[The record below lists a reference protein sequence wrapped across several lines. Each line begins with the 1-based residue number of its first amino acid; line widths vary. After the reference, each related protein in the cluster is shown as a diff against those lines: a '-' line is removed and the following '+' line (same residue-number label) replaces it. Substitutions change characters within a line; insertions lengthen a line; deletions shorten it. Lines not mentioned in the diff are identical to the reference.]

1 MKTFIQLTAE
11 QIAVLEAQSC
21 RCDDWS
27 LVTVTEDFDP
37 KYVRNVNFSGQIR
50 IGSFNKIFT
59 LAGGICK
66 HSGIYHATLHNVI
79 VGDDCMIEH
88 IRNYIAN
95 YIIGDGS
102 YIENV
107 TDLITYGDSSFGNG
121 TKVSVLN
128 ETGGREVAIHDH
140 LSSHEAYI
148 TALYRHDAKLIG
160 ILGQLVDEYVASV
173 TSGVGVIGRNV
184 EIMDAMHIVNVK
196 IGDATKIKGTSRLR
210 NGTIMSCP
218 EAPVHI
224 GMNVI
229 ADDFIVQSGSSITDG
244 VSLSKCFV
252 GQACC
257 LGHGYSASDS
267 LFFSNCQGENG
278 EACALFAGP
287 YTVTHHKSTLLIA
300 GMFSFMNAGSGSNQ
314 SNHMY
319 KLGPIHQ
326 GIFERGAKTTSDSYV
341 LFPAKIGA
349 FSLVMGRHVNNP
361 DTTDLPFSY
370 LIEQQGVTYIVP
382 GVNLKSVGTI
392 RDVKKWPSRDKRTDP
407 HKLDYIN
414 FNHLSPFTVQKMF
427 AGVELLEK
435 LREASGN
442 KADNYYYKKSII
454 RNSALHKGI
463 RYYQTGIVKFL
474 GNSFISRI
482 ENSSLN
488 SDESL
493 RRALRKDTEVGSGN
507 WLDISGLICPASEV
521 ERLCRDISDG
531 VITQISQLGERFE
544 EIASNYY
551 RYEWTWAYDAIE
563 RYFGYNLSTITR
575 AQAISLVKQWKSAV
589 VSLDKL
595 IYEDAGKEFELT
607 SMTGFGADGDK
618 SRRNEDFAAVRGG
631 GFEQNP
637 FVQEV
642 QDHIRR
648 KSELGD
654 KIINKL
660 SHTKKSID
668 LNAIMTIFNQ
678 EFNEEENSSQK

>member
-1 MKTFIQLTAE
+1 MITYSALTAS
-11 QIAVLEAQSC
+11 QIAALEAQSC

-27 LVTVTEDFDP
+27 QVTVAEGFNP

-50 IGSFNKIFT
+50 LGSFNKIFT

-66 HSGIYHATLHNVI
+66 HSGIYHATLHNVV

-95 YIIGDGS
+95 YVIGDGS

-107 TDLITYGDSSFGNG
+107 TDLITYGETSFGNG

-128 ETGGREVAIHDH
+128 ETGGREVAIHDN

-148 TALYRHDAKLIG
+148 TALYRHCPKLIAQIG
-160 ILGQLVDEYVASV
+160 RLVDKYVESV
-173 TSGVGVIGRNV
+173 TSTFGIIGRNV

-196 IGDATKIKGTSRLR
+196 IGDNTKIKGSSRLR
-210 NGTIMSCP
+210 NGTIISCP
-218 EAPVHI
+218 EAPVNI

-229 ADDFIVQSGSSITDG
+229 ADDFIVESGSSIQDG
-244 VSLSKCFV
+244 VTLTKCFV
-252 GQACC
+252 GQACT

-341 LFPAKIGA
+341 LLPAKIGA

-361 DTTDLPFSY
+361 DTTNLPFTY
-370 LIEQQGVTYIVP
+370 LIEQQGVTYLVP

-407 HKLDYIN
+407 HRLDHIN

-427 AGVELLEK
+427 EGIKILEN
-435 LREASGN
+435 LRQASGS

-454 RNSALHKGI
+454 RNAALHKGI
-463 RYYQTGIVKFL
+463 KYYQTGITKFL

-482 ENSSLN
+482 QGADLS
-488 SDESL
+488 SDET
-493 RRALRKDTEVGSGN
+493 LRKALVKDTQTGQGE
-507 WLDISGLICPASEV
+507 WRDISGLICPASEI
-521 ERLCRDISDG
+521 EKLCDEIAAGCIDDVRE
-531 VITQISQLGERFE
+531 LGERFE
-544 EIASNYY
+544 RMAANYY
-551 RYEWTWAYDAIE
+551 SYEWTWAYDAIE
-563 RYFGYNLSTITR
+563 AFWGYDLSKITR
-575 AQAISLVKQWKSAV
+575 AQAVALVKQWKGAV

-595 IYEDAGKEFELT
+595 IYDDAGKEFELS
-607 SMTGFGADGDK
+607 SMTGFGADGDRT
-618 SRRNEDFAAVRGG
+618 RRDEDFAAVRGG
-631 GFEQNP
+631 DFEHNP
-637 FVQEV
+637 FVLEV
-642 QDHIRR
+642 QEHIRR

-654 KIINKL
+654 
-660 SHTKKSID
+660 SIVAR
-668 LNAIMTIFNQ
+668 LEA
-678 EFNEEENSSQK
+678 

>member
-1 MKTFIQLTAE
+1 MKTYLKLTAE

-21 RCDDWS
+21 RCENWS
-27 LVTVTEDFDP
+27 EVTVAEDFNP

-50 IGSFNKIFT
+50 LGSFNKIFT
-59 LAGGICK
+59 LAGGIRK

-107 TDLITYGDSSFGNG
+107 TDLITYGETSFGNG

-128 ETGGREVAIHDH
+128 ETGGREVAIHEH

-148 TALYRHDAKLIG
+148 TALYRHDQKLIES
-160 ILGQLVDEYVASV
+160 LNDLVSKYVES
-173 TSGVGVIGRNV
+173 SKSSFGVIGKDV
-184 EIMDAMHIVNVK
+184 EILDAMHIVNVK
-196 IGDATKIKGTSRLR
+196 IGDNARIKGASRLR
-210 NGTIMSCP
+210 NGSIVSCA
-218 EAPVHI
+218 EAPVYI

-229 ADDFIVQSGSSITDG
+229 ADDFIVESGSSITDG
-244 VSLSKCFV
+244 VSLTRCFV
-252 GQACC
+252 GQACI

-341 LFPAKIGA
+341 LYPAKIGA

-361 DTTDLPFSY
+361 DTSDLPFSY
-370 LIEQQGVTYIVP
+370 LIEQQGVTYIIP

-392 RDVKKWPSRDKRTDP
+392 RDVKKWPSRDKRKDP
-407 HKLDYIN
+407 HRLDHIN

-427 AGVELLEK
+427 DGIEILEK
-435 LREASGN
+435 LKEASGN
-442 KADNYYYKKSII
+442 RADNYYYKKSII
-454 RNSALHKGI
+454 RNASLHKGLK
-463 RYYQTGIVKFL
+463 YYQTGIIKFL

-482 ENSSLN
+482 QDADLS
-488 SDESL
+488 SDEGL
-493 RRALRKDTEVGSGN
+493 RRALRRDNPVGAGH
-507 WLDISGLICPASEV
+507 WLDISGLICPASEIEKLCDDLTEGKVRDLV
-521 ERLCRDISDG
+521 E
-531 VITQISQLGERFE
+531 LGSRFGQ
-544 EIASNYY
+544 IASNYY
-551 RYEWTWAYDAIE
+551 SYEWTWAYDAIE
-563 RYFGYNLSTITR
+563 KFWGYDLATITR
-575 AQAISLVKQWKSAV
+575 SQAIDLISQWKNAV
-589 VSLDKL
+589 ISLDKL
-595 IYEDAGKEFELT
+595 IYDDAGKEFELS
-607 SMTGFGADGDK
+607 SMTGFGVDGDK
-618 SRRNEDFAAVRGG
+618 VRRDADFTAVRGG
-631 GFEQNP
+631 GFNENP
-637 FVQEV
+637 FVLEV
-642 QDHIRR
+642 LDHMRR
-648 KSELGD
+648 KGELGD
-654 KIINKL
+654 RMIARLGL
-660 SHTKKSID
+660 SQGLK
-668 LNAIMTIFNQ
+668 
-678 EFNEEENSSQK
+678 

>member
-1 MKTFIQLTAE
+1 MITYSALTAS
-11 QIAVLEAQSC
+11 QIAALEAQSC

-27 LVTVTEDFDP
+27 QVTVAEGFNP

-50 IGSFNKIFT
+50 LGSFNKIFT

-66 HSGIYHATLHNVI
+66 HSGIYHATLHNVV

-95 YIIGDGS
+95 YVIGDGS

-107 TDLITYGDSSFGNG
+107 TDLITYGETSFGNG

-128 ETGGREVAIHDH
+128 ETGGREVEIHDN

-148 TALYRHDAKLIG
+148 TALYRHCPELIAQIG
-160 ILGQLVDEYVASV
+160 RLVDKYVESV
-173 TSGVGVIGRNV
+173 TSTFGIIGRNV

-196 IGDATKIKGTSRLR
+196 IGDNTKIKGSSRLR
-210 NGTIMSCP
+210 NGTIISCP
-218 EAPVHI
+218 EAPVNI

-229 ADDFIVQSGSSITDG
+229 ADDFIVESGSSIQDG
-244 VSLSKCFV
+244 VTLTKCFV
-252 GQACC
+252 GQACT

-341 LFPAKIGA
+341 LLPAKIGA

-361 DTTDLPFSY
+361 DTTNLPFTY
-370 LIEQQGVTYIVP
+370 LIEQQGVTYLVP

-407 HKLDYIN
+407 HRLDHIN

-427 AGVELLEK
+427 EGIRILEN
-435 LREASGN
+435 LREASGS

-454 RNSALHKGI
+454 RNAALHKGI
-463 RYYQTGIVKFL
+463 KYYQTGITKFL

-482 ENSSLN
+482 QGADLS
-488 SDESL
+488 SDET
-493 RRALRKDTEVGSGN
+493 LRKALVKDTQTGQGE
-507 WLDISGLICPASEV
+507 WRDISGLICPASEI
-521 ERLCRDISDG
+521 EKLCDEIASGCIDDVRE
-531 VITQISQLGERFE
+531 LGERFE
-544 EIASNYY
+544 QMAANYY
-551 RYEWTWAYDAIE
+551 SYEWSWAYDAIE
-563 RYFGYNLSTITR
+563 AFWGYDLSTITR
-575 AQAISLVKQWKSAV
+575 AQAVALVKQWKGAV

-595 IYEDAGKEFELT
+595 IYDDAGKEFELS
-607 SMTGFGADGDK
+607 SMTGFGADGDRT
-618 SRRNEDFAAVRGG
+618 RRDEDFAAVRGG
-631 GFEQNP
+631 DFEHNP
-637 FVQEV
+637 FVLEV
-642 QDHIRR
+642 QEHIRR

-654 KIINKL
+654 
-660 SHTKKSID
+660 SIVAR
-668 LNAIMTIFNQ
+668 LEA
-678 EFNEEENSSQK
+678 